1 MHEHPNCEGKQS
13 TDIILCFILF
23 KHMNEKI
30 IINVGGGYTLAWG
43 LNSKTE
49 QFVANLEVVHDGAK
63 LSH

>member
-1 MHEHPNCEGKQS
+1 
-13 TDIILCFILF
+13 
-23 KHMNEKI
+23 MNEKI